1 MKYLFFVQGE
11 GRGHLTQALALK
23 EKLEARQHS
32 VVAIIIG
39 FSNKKPIP
47 TFFKDSLNNIP
58 LISIDSPSFLVD
70 KKNKGIMILPS
81 ALSAIWRLPRYLKSL
96 AIIRQSVIAYQ
107 PDIFINFYE
116 AMGANYYRL
125 YREKK
130 PLFCFG
136 HQYFIQH
143 PAFKFPNISWLAKI
157 SFKFFND
164 FTAPRRA
171 VRLALSF
178 TNEIDQPK
186 KNLFICPPLIR
197 AEIKKQTP
205 IKNDFILSYLLNA
218 GYSQEIISWCQK
230 NPNQKIEAFW
240 DKVGPTETSFG
251 NNLTFHYL
259 DGQKFINYLNTCSS
273 YASTAGFDSICE
285 AAYLQKNI
293 LMIPTKNHF
302 EQKCNA
308 VDARR
313 AGLAISADNF
323 DISLL
328 LEEQQKTHS
337 REAGL
342 RFKEWVDKYDDK
354 IINIL
359 ENLPQKT

>member
-23 EKLEARQHS
+23 EKLETRQHS

-39 FSNKKPIP
+39 FSNQKPIP
-47 TFFKDSLNNIP
+47 TFFKDGLNNIP

-70 KKNKGIMILPS
+70 KKNKGIMIWPS
-81 ALSAIWRLPRYLKSL
+81 AFSAIWHLPLYLKSL
-96 AIIRQSVIAYQ
+96 TIIKQTVATYQ

-116 AMGANYYRL
+116 AMGANYYRF
-125 YREKK
+125 YHEKK
-130 PLFCFG
+130 PMFCFG

-143 PAFKFPNISWLAKI
+143 PIFKFPNISWLAKM
-157 SFKFFND
+157 SFKFFNN
-164 FTAPRRA
+164 FTAPRRS

-178 TNEIDQPK
+178 TNEIDQPQ
-186 KNLFICPPLIR
+186 KNLFVCPPLIR

-218 GYSQEIISWCQK
+218 GYSQEIIAWCQK
-230 NPNQKIEAFW
+230 NPKQKVEAFW
-240 DKVGPTETSFG
+240 DKLGPLETKFG
-251 NNLTFHYL
+251 DNLTFHYL
-259 DGQKFINYLNTCSS
+259 DGQKFINYLNTCSA

-293 LMIPTKNHF
+293 LMIPTENHF

-308 VDARR
+308 VDANR

-328 LEEQQKTHS
+328 LKEQQKTHS
-337 REAGL
+337 LETKL
-342 RFKEWVDKYDDK
+342 RFKEWVDNYDDK
-354 IINIL
+354 IINLL
-359 ENLPQKT
+359 ENQLQKT

>member
-39 FSNKKPIP
+39 FSHKKPIP
-47 TFFKDSLNNIP
+47 TFFQESLNKIP
-58 LISIDSPSFLVD
+58 LISIASPSFLVD
-70 KKNKGIMILPS
+70 KKNKGIMIIPS
-81 ALSAIWRLPRYLKSL
+81 AFSAIWHLPHYLKSL
-96 AIIRQSVIAYQ
+96 LIIKKSVETYQ

-130 PLFCFG
+130 PIFCFG
-136 HQYFIQH
+136 HQYFIHH
-143 PAFKFPNISWLAKI
+143 PAFKFPDIGWLAKI
-157 SFKFFND
+157 SFKFFNR

-171 VRLALSF
+171 IRLALSF
-178 TNEIDQPK
+178 TNEADQLE
-186 KNLFICPPLIR
+186 KNLFVCPPLIR
-197 AEIKKQTP
+197 QEIKKQTP
-205 IKNDFILSYLLNA
+205 AKNNFILSYLLNA
-218 GYSQEIISWCQK
+218 GYSQEIIDWSQK
-230 NPNQKIEAFW
+230 NPTQKIEAFW
-240 DKVGPTETSFG
+240 DKVGPAETKFG
-251 NNLTFHYL
+251 ENLTFHYL
-259 DGQKFINYLNTCSS
+259 DGQKFINYLTTCSA

-308 VDARR
+308 VDAKR

-323 DISLL
+323 DLSLL
-328 LEEQQKTHS
+328 LKEQQKTHS
-337 REAGL
+337 EEAGL
-342 RFKEWVDKYDDK
+342 LFKEWVDKYDDK
-354 IINIL
+354 IINLL
-359 ENLPQKT
+359 ENRVNKT